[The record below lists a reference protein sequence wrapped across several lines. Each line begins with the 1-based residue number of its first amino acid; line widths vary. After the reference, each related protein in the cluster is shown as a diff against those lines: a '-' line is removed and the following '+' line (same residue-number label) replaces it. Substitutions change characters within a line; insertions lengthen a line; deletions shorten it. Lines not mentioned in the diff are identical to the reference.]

1 MFLPGES
8 HGWRGLVGCGLW
20 GRTESDTTKCARAHT
35 HTHTHTHTEHQLHV
49 TLFQTLV
56 TNSECS
62 RPCARGADRLASRL
76 LHVPSYLIT
85 ESSTGISSP
94 EKPSP
99 ILPVSGA
106 LGSGHR
112 SHLIKQSF
120 CFSVS
125 CPEQGVHRDRSF
137 VRFSRHPWP

>member
-1 MFLPGES
+1 MDGGAWWAAVYGVAQS
-8 HGWRGLVGCGLW
+8 
-20 GRTESDTTKCARAHT
+20 RTRLSARA
-35 HTHTHTHTEHQLHV
+35 HTHTHTEHQLHV

-85 ESSTGISSP
+85 ESSMGISSP